1 MRALSL
7 AHVHYLSNLSFYWF
21 CRLVS
26 QVRLRL
32 VERVLIVEGD
42 VRMEIAERLVLVVG
56 LVRSEEEEASFLLFL
71 TESVF
76 RLQFS
81 SAAANCPRPAIPE
94 ELEGMGICERKRENR
109 GRSSWGGAAAALTI
123 CQMTGW

>member
-1 MRALSL
+1 M
-7 AHVHYLSNLSFYWF
+7 
-21 CRLVS
+21 
-26 QVRLRL
+26 RLRL

-42 VRMEIAERLVLVVG
+42 VRMEIAERLILVVG

-76 RLQFS
+76 CLQFS
-81 SAAANCPRPAIPE
+81 CAAARGSCPRPAITECE
-94 ELEGMGICERKRENR
+94 EIEGMGICERKRENR
-109 GRSSWGGAAAALTI
+109 GRSGWGGAAAALTI